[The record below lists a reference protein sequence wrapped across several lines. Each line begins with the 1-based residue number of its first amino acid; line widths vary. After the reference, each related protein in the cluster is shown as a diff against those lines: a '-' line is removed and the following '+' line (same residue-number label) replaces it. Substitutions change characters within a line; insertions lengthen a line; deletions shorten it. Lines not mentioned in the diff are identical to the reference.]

1 MFRSSI
7 IGKGREAVFAI
18 MINTMDTREIV
29 RRCCEVGMAIHC
41 RFHDAIDGHFI
52 SALGMG

>member
-1 MFRSSI
+1 MFRGSI

-52 SALGMG
+52 SALGTG